1 MRGFGPMVAVALL
14 GVLGACAG
22 GTVDGSSRDTTPGSI
37 PVSAPGPAASDGPSP
52 PPTQGESD
60 VRPLRS
66 DLALVNTRPRD
77 TPFDS
82 LEPWIDGIGYV
93 RAWGGS
99 RAMVTFPTLDAVP
112 QVLLDETGRNA
123 FDVINEDQIDGLL
136 ALQQAHGTQLVYDV
150 NVNDQLD
157 SQTEF
162 LTLLL
167 ERGVDIAMLEMG
179 NELYLPK
186 FAKGDTSAIG
196 VTRAWTVDQYVD
208 LLRDWGPRL
217 RDVVPGVPLYG
228 VGASHGSTDAA
239 GDTTRRQW
247 NESLF
252 AAIKQRPGLID
263 GITFHHYAGGDASGA
278 SDEEV
283 TVGDAEFAYL
293 DTFGDLPV
301 AITESGYRSA
311 TVTEATLNRAEAFW
325 SALRARLK
333 PGDVFGIHVMYNPSN
348 QAGSR
353 AMSLYDENGRT
364 AVGDRVAQWLS
375 RW

>member
-196 VTRAWTVDQYVD
+196 DRKS
-208 LLRDWGPRL
+208 
-217 RDVVPGVPLYG
+217 VV
-228 VGASHGSTDAA
+228 
-239 GDTTRRQW
+239 
-247 NESLF
+247 
-252 AAIKQRPGLID
+252 
-263 GITFHHYAGGDASGA
+263 
-278 SDEEV
+278 
-283 TVGDAEFAYL
+283 
-293 DTFGDLPV
+293 
-301 AITESGYRSA
+301 
-311 TVTEATLNRAEAFW
+311 
-325 SALRARLK
+325 
-333 PGDVFGIHVMYNPSN
+333 
-348 QAGSR
+348 
-353 AMSLYDENGRT
+353 
-364 AVGDRVAQWLS
+364 
-375 RW
+375 